1 MLGYIVCQCEMYF
14 QRDSTPHLHAM
25 LLCCLQVDK
34 LATKDRSAEL
44 QARVLLREKEA
55 SELRLENRALAK
67 LQREQD
73 RLIARTE
80 GSALAQVNRVIRIHI
95 LAQHVRIVL

>member
-1 MLGYIVCQCEMYF
+1 MRQCATCTLYNCCCCC
-14 QRDSTPHLHAM
+14 
-25 LLCCLQVDK
+25 CCLQVDK
-34 LATKDRSAEL
+34 LATGDRSAEL

-73 RLIARTE
+73 KLIARTE
-80 GSALAQVNRVIRIHI
+80 GSALAQVY
-95 LAQHVRIVL
+95 